1 MSLQTS
7 DGNEKRAFKIQKA
20 APRFELGIKDLQSS
34 ALPLGHAAAGETA
47 FPPADRI
54 SERSGGLLVVCNGHG
69 EDLIALRILEA
80 LHSLQPRLPLVV
92 LPLVGEGKAF
102 TLPVQQ
108 GWLRLIGP
116 NAQLP
121 SGGFSNQSAR
131 GFIADLVAGL
141 PLLTWRQWRCLRRHA
156 KGVDAV
162 LAVGDLL
169 PLLMAWGSGQRFG
182 FVGTPKSDYTWS
194 SGPGRHLSDLY
205 HRLKGSEWDPWEWAV
220 MGTSRCRL
228 VAMRDRLT
236 ARGLRRHGVQ
246 ALAPGNPMMDG
257 FTPGHPPAALE
268 RCRRI
273 LLLCG
278 SRMPEALTNAE
289 RLLRSL
295 EGFKSDVPLTLL
307 MATGSQPSAQ
317 ALEPLLQRLGFRP
330 CPPPADSLD
339 AQACWVN
346 GVQMLLLGSGRFSR
360 WACWAEVGLAT
371 AGTATEQ
378 LVGLGIPALSLP
390 GPGPQFTR
398 GFAERQ
404 SRLLGGSVR
413 TCPSAEALQRRLHVL
428 LSDANLRHQLGTIG
442 RQRMGRAGGSRALAQ
457 LVVERLIADTGV
469 TTAHRHGRHPG
480 P

>member
-1 MSLQTS
+1 M
-7 DGNEKRAFKIQKA
+7 A
-20 APRFELGIKDLQSS
+20 A
-34 ALPLGHAAAGETA
+34 T
-47 FPPADRI
+47 DRPQ
-54 SERSGGLLVVCNGHG
+54 R
-69 EDLIALRILEA
+69 
-80 LHSLQPRLPLVV
+80 
-92 LPLVGEGKAF
+92 
-102 TLPVQQ
+102 T
-108 GWLRLIGP
+108 
-116 NAQLP
+116 LP

-278 SRMPEALTNAE
+278 SRMPEALT
-289 RLLRSL
+289 
-295 EGFKSDVPLTLL
+295 T
-307 MATGSQPSAQ
+307 Q
-317 ALEPLLQRLGFRP
+317 
-330 CPPPADSLD
+330 
-339 AQACWVN
+339 
-346 GVQMLLLGSGRFSR
+346 
-360 WACWAEVGLAT
+360 
-371 AGTATEQ
+371 
-378 LVGLGIPALSLP
+378 
-390 GPGPQFTR
+390 
-398 GFAERQ
+398 
-404 SRLLGGSVR
+404 
-413 TCPSAEALQRRLHVL
+413 
-428 LSDANLRHQLGTIG
+428 SDAAQP
-442 RQRMGRAGGSRALAQ
+442 GGL
-457 LVVERLIADTGV
+457 
-469 TTAHRHGRHPG
+469 
-480 P
+480 